1 MFFERRSPIPRS
13 ESFEPDDHA
22 GQVRKRVA
30 AERPRAAGVGL
41 GIGEYLVRDEHREIV
56 PACEPE
62 QVSELT
68 THPPE
73 GFAALLGGAFQ
84 PVEARRA
91 VEHDQRRALGELLG
105 VPNRLFLLSEIQRL
119 GDHDPRGETF
129 EIGVARPRDLLEPL
143 GREPLGVEIADRP
156 ATGGDIDRR
165 RQRDVGLAGRR
176 RAVHLRDGPTRQP
189 TDEELVGGRT
199 ARRDRI
205 AHTGDSHLPNK
216 KEPIGPVSH
225 PLLDADHPG
234 VRFITPE
241 AEHRG
246 VIVVATED
254 FEVYHGVV
262 TDLRERGVEFTTVEP
277 GDAIPE
283 RARVLVT
290 TADDEF
296 GPEATADIER
306 IDAEPGQPRAAVDAA
321 LATLRDGGRTIV
333 GVDPGNRP
341 GIAVLSGEVVVAAFH
356 VPLADAA
363 GVIADEIDDA
373 TDPVVRIGDG
383 ARLKGAALIDDLDIP
398 VELVDETGTTPYLG
412 AGARGMGDVLAAV
425 NIARRSGDRIR
436 ERTVEPTVGELDVIK
451 ARSREQSEGNREID
465 EGLARR
471 VAAGELTIEEALAK
485 HRDR

>member
-1 MFFERRSPIPRS
+1 
-13 ESFEPDDHA
+13 
-22 GQVRKRVA
+22 
-30 AERPRAAGVGL
+30 
-41 GIGEYLVRDEHREIV
+41 
-56 PACEPE
+56 
-62 QVSELT
+62 
-68 THPPE
+68 
-73 GFAALLGGAFQ
+73 
-84 PVEARRA
+84 
-91 VEHDQRRALGELLG
+91 
-105 VPNRLFLLSEIQRL
+105 
-119 GDHDPRGETF
+119 
-129 EIGVARPRDLLEPL
+129 
-143 GREPLGVEIADRP
+143 
-156 ATGGDIDRR
+156 
-165 RQRDVGLAGRR
+165 
-176 RAVHLRDGPTRQP
+176 
-189 TDEELVGGRT
+189 
-199 ARRDRI
+199 
-205 AHTGDSHLPNK
+205 
-216 KEPIGPVSH
+216 
-225 PLLDADHPG
+225 
-234 VRFITPE
+234 
-241 AEHRG
+241 